1 MELLEKSLK
10 GWYMAKVCRVETTST
25 DIDDGVVFGLNN
37 FINVIDWLILWAN
50 LADVNQRSPFDV
62 GVGGTV
68 VLEVG
73 MMGVTP

>member
-1 MELLEKSLK
+1 MKIGDMGEVGRIEAASSN
-10 GWYMAKVCRVETTST
+10 V
-25 DIDDGVVFGLNN
+25 DDGVMLGLNN
-37 FINVIDWLILWAN
+37 FINMIDWLTLWAN

-73 MMGVTP
+73 MMGVAV